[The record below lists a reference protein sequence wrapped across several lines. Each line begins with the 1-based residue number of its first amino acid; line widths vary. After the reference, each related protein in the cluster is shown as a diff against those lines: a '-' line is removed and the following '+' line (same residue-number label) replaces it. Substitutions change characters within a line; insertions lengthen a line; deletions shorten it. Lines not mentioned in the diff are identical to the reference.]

1 MEQQQEGYSTQ
12 FSSTDTLKKRTID
25 WIFEAGRMGCRKQ
38 ESIAEYTYE
47 TDFINAVKFAKSQL
61 WKNTPDKIRI
71 VIIQLYKELDDELTK
86 IDNDS
91 QGNEK
96 TKLLNKQR
104 KAYEISS
111 QVLEILFHV
120 IQNSPLSVEFL
131 QMEVKDFKTLIQTIR
146 TPDALKLF
154 SGEIDD
160 DQ

>member
-1 MEQQQEGYSTQ
+1 
-12 FSSTDTLKKRTID
+12 
-25 WIFEAGRMGCRKQ
+25 MGCRKQ